1 MNTNDLIEEL
11 AKNLAPVEPLWR
23 SGRRAA
29 VWLIGAA
36 VYVGVLVL
44 AMSEPD
50 GAANLIDASVAL
62 PQLAAIVTGVLAATA
77 AFASV
82 VPGRSMRVLVWPA
95 IAALVWLGTL
105 IIGARLDQP
114 TAILAAEHEWL
125 CVGLILFGGA
135 PLLAWLAVMLRRG
148 APLNPAVTAALA
160 AIAVGTLANV
170 GACFW
175 RPHTNEEI
183 TLVWHGGTILV
194 LALVCIWGARFV
206 LTWGAAG
213 RSARVQ
219 RS

>member
-62 PQLAAIVTGVLAATA
+62 PQLTAIVTGVLAATA